1 MTTINNDFYCSA
13 GMYDDNNSCC
23 AFPGFWK
30 SECKSPC
37 QSRHRKHPTPEQ
49 YKEEYGEEYHDDWAV
64 YIQLKDHT
72 GWLTTVKRQ
81 IKESSTDGSNSF
93 FYWSGYKT
101 VIAVVCACTPYGK
114 PDDTWR
120 PE

>member
-1 MTTINNDFYCSA
+1 MLGEIDKDFYCSSNSYDNGICKA
-13 GMYDDNNSCC
+13 GYSDGQHCYNCVPCC
-23 AFPGFWK
+23 
-30 SECKSPC
+30 
-37 QSRHRKHPTPEQ
+37 HRKHPTPEQ
-49 YKEEYGEEYHDDWAV
+49 FKEEYGRDYPDDGAV

-81 IKESSTDGSNSF
+81 IKENSTDGSNSF

-101 VIAVVCACTPYGK
+101 VTAVVCACTPYGK
-114 PDDTWR
+114 PDDNRR